1 MKNVDKSTITDTNN
15 YHENTKVTNNHKGN
29 TYKHGVTDLNGS
41 LNTGKQ
47 SFDLSAGLMN
57 LVAMQNLDAS
67 TAIVTTPEKA
77 MALLNMNA
85 QLDQPYEIKGA
96 YLI

>member
-15 YHENTKVTNNHKGN
+15 YHENTKVTNNHNGN

-57 LVAMQNLDAS
+57 LISMQHSNAR

-85 QLDQPYEIKGA
+85 ELAQPYEIKGA